1 MREFNYSKL
10 LSLNIAANMYDLI
23 SKIYEYKGKQ
33 ELYVANFP
41 DILENGRNFKNSINK
56 IIKCN

>member
-1 MREFNYSKL
+1 MREIHYSKL
-10 LSLNIAANMYDLI
+10 LNFNIPAKMYDLI

-41 DILENGRNFKNSINK
+41 DVLQKRKALFFFIF
-56 IIKCN
+56 